1 MKIHIVQGGQ
11 NNPCFI
17 YLEIHINLDV
27 QVADIAV
34 IWLESEYTVHLFS
47 LKKTKL
53 KPWASWDHLYLGTG
67 EVFLQVENGLLP
79 MCIGGFWGG
88 GEANSLVAVGEL
100 NVEEG
105 YERLHIVVATDL
117 QVEGSLKGNLL
128 FFQGLDVNLLH
139 QAVVAHH
146 LVPVHHIHQG
156 FSEGNLPNG
165 RHVEAINIVPPVDLV
180 VLVLSVFVS
189 SA

>member
-1 MKIHIVQGGQ
+1 
-11 NNPCFI
+11 
-17 YLEIHINLDV
+17 
-27 QVADIAV
+27 
-34 IWLESEYTVHLFS
+34 
-47 LKKTKL
+47 
-53 KPWASWDHLYLGTG
+53 
-67 EVFLQVENGLLP
+67 

-100 NVEEG
+100 DVEKG

-128 FFQGLDVNLLH
+128 FFQGLDVDLLH

-156 FSEGNLPNG
+156 FSEGNLPDC
-165 RHVEAINIVPPVDLV
+165 RHVEAIDIVPPVDLV
-180 VLVLSVFVS
+180 VLVLSVFDGADVKGRFVGEHEATRS
-189 SA
+189 QPLRRRYES